1 MKSFLRRYCILVA
14 LLLYWLPNVHGQ
26 PVLKVQ
32 KVEIR
37 HVGPAAVSDDL
48 VRANIRVKA
57 GDTYSRTSIDDDV
70 RNLYNTGYFYNIQV
84 LEDIKANEVSLAYVV
99 QGKPKL
105 MDIKFEGNQKF
116 SLSKLKKE
124 VKSKVGEPLDERK
137 LFTDAQAIKTKYQ
150 KSGYQKTEVKYSLN
164 IAESTGR
171 GTVTFEI
178 TESPKVRI
186 KEVVFSGAQAFS
198 QKKLAKTIK
207 TRERWFMSWL
217 TGSGVLK
224 DDQFEED
231 KEKLADFY
239 RNEGY
244 IDFEI
249 KDIKFEQVTPKKMN
263 ITFILFEGKQYK
275 VGAVAFKGNSLF
287 PTDEII
293 KELQRTRGK
302 ARVGEHGLEAD
313 VGGVFS
319 PKALSRNIERIE
331 DFYGAKGYIDVKV
344 VAAKTPNT
352 ETGTMDLVYQIQEN
366 QKAFIEK
373 IEIRG
378 NTTTKDKVIRRELA
392 VSPGEV
398 FDMVRVKLSKKRLEG
413 LDYFERVNTQPE
425 PTDIP
430 NRRNLVIGVD
440 EKRTGNLSLGAGFS
454 SVDSVVGFV
463 ELSQGNFDLFK
474 APSFSGGGQKFRLRA
489 AVGTQRQD
497 YQLSF
502 VEPWFLERKL
512 SLGVDLYHRELS
524 FLSDL
529 YDEKRTGGR
538 LSLTR
543 ALGSDF
549 LIGSVSYTIE
559 DAGIKNVSPSASQT
573 IRDEEGTRLVSKIG
587 ASLAYD
593 TRNSVFLPNG
603 GQRSELS
610 SELAGGPFGGD
621 VDFYKVEAKS
631 SWYFKGF
638 AEGHVLEFSGRVG
651 VVDSYDS
658 AANVPL
664 FDRWFQGGLYSLR
677 GYRFRQVGPR
687 DDTNEP
693 IGGNTYWYGT
703 AEYSIPIIERLR
715 FALFYDIGMVYQ
727 DPFSFNQDYQFR
739 TDRATPGAPT
749 TAFGSTRMFNDNW
762 GVGFRLNLPIG
773 PLRLD
778 YGVPIN
784 SDPGNKSNGRFQ
796 FSVGYTR
803 DF

>member
-1 MKSFLRRYCILVA
+1 MKSLLRRYCILLA
-14 LLLYWLPNVHGQ
+14 LLVYWLPSVHGQ
-26 PVLKVQ
+26 PALKVN

-37 HVGPAAVSDDL
+37 HVGPISVSDEL
-48 VRANIRVKA
+48 IKANIRVKQ

-84 LEDIKANEVSLAYVV
+84 LEEVKGTEVSLAYVV
-99 QGKPKL
+99 QGKPTL
-105 MDIKFEGNQKF
+105 MDIKFEGNDKF
-116 SLSKLKKE
+116 SVSKLKKE
-124 VKSKVGEPLDERK
+124 VKSKVGDPLDERK

-164 IAESTGR
+164 IVEATGR
-171 GTVTFEI
+171 GSVTFEI
-178 TESPKVRI
+178 VESPKVRVKQI
-186 KEVVFSGAQAFS
+186 VFDGAQAFS
-198 QKKLAKTIK
+198 QRKLAKTIK

-249 KDIKFEQVTPKKMN
+249 KDVKFDQLTPKKMA
-263 ITFILFEGKQYK
+263 ITFVLFEGKQYK
-275 VGAVAFKGNSLF
+275 VGTVDIKGNSLF
-287 PTDEII
+287 TKDEII
-293 KELQRTRGK
+293 EQLKRSRGK
-302 ARVGEHGLEAD
+302 AAVGEHGLEAD
-313 VGGVFS
+313 AGGTFS
-319 PKALSRNIERIE
+319 PKALSRNIDRLQ
-331 DFYGAKGYIDVKV
+331 DVYGAKGYIDAKV
-344 VAAKTPNT
+344 VAVKTPNT

-366 QKAFIEK
+366 QKSFIEK

-378 NTTTKDKVIRRELA
+378 NAVTKDKVIRRELA
-392 VSPGEV
+392 VAPGEV
-398 FDMVRVKLSKKRLEG
+398 FDMVRVKLSQKRLEG
-413 LDYFERVNTQPE
+413 LDYFERVNAQPE

-430 NRRNLVIGVD
+430 NRRNLVMSVE

-474 APSFSGGGQKFRLRA
+474 APTFTGGGQKFRLRA

-497 YQLSF
+497 YQISF
-502 VEPWFLERKL
+502 IEPWFLERKL
-512 SLGVDLYHRELS
+512 ALGVDLYHRELS

-549 LIGSVSYTIE
+549 LIGTASYTLE
-559 DAGIKNVSPSASQT
+559 DVGIKNVNPAASPT
-573 IRDEEGTRLVSKIG
+573 ILAEAGTRLVSKMG
-587 ASLAYD
+587 ANIAYD
-593 TRNSVFLPNG
+593 TRNSTFLPNG
-603 GQRSELS
+603 GQRTELS
-610 SELAGGPFGGD
+610 TEMAGGPFGGET
-621 VDFYKVEAKS
+621 DFYKLEAKTA
-631 SWYFKGF
+631 WYFKGF
-638 AEGHVLEFSGRVG
+638 AEGHVFELNGRVG
-651 VVDSYDS
+651 VVEEYGDTTR
-658 AANVPL
+658 VPL
-664 FDRWFQGGLYSLR
+664 FDRYFLGGLYSLR

-687 DDTNEP
+687 DVQGEP
-693 IGGNTYWYGT
+693 IGGGTYWYST

-727 DPFSFNQDYQFR
+727 DSYSFSEKGNNTGF
-739 TDRATPGAPT
+739 
-749 TAFGSTRMFNDNW
+749 FNDNW
-762 GVGFRLNLPIG
+762 GLGFRLNLPIG

-778 YGVPIN
+778 YGVPIKDDGRN
-784 SDPGNKSNGRFQ
+784 GGSGRFQ